1 MELHK
6 VCNEET
12 VRFGQKPPKDLLR
25 RSQEA
30 GRIVLESL
38 AFTNLRFEAQ
48 GRVDVIATYPDG
60 IEWRIELKLISLILE
75 MKSLVL
81 RALRQTKARMGRKRL
96 THLLVITMVR
106 HKVSDDEHFIK
117 AKQYCLLGIFV
128 SKSELEKD
136 EKTIASEIAE
146 EVGKYLD
153 PDVDLV
159 SVSKAEYLE
168 MLRLEDERLQLMDDL
183 QSGVKTLRDTVG
195 GIGDKVEGIEDK
207 VEGIEDKIEGIEDKV
222 EGIEDK
228 VEGIEDKV
236 EGIVS
241 KVAEM
246 ENNLKNQT
254 ASMQEQL
261 SHLTELVSKIVDKL
275 ENE

>member
-6 VCNEET
+6 VCNKET

-30 GRIVLESL
+30 GRIILESL
-38 AFTNLRFEAQ
+38 AFTNLRFETE
-48 GRVDVIATYPDG
+48 GRVDVITTHPDG
-60 IEWRIELKLISLILE
+60 TKWRIELKLISLILE
-75 MKSLVL
+75 VKSLVL
-81 RALRQTKARMGRKRL
+81 RALRQTKAQMDRKRL
-96 THLLVITMVR
+96 THLLIMTMIR
-106 HKVSDDEHFIK
+106 HKISDDEHFIK

-136 EKTIASEIAE
+136 EKKIASEIAE

-159 SVSKAEYLE
+159 SVSKAEYQE

-183 QSGVKTLRDTVG
+183 QTEVMEIK
-195 GIGDKVEGIEDK
+195 DKVDGIEEIKDKVDGIEDIKNKVSDIENRMETITSK
-207 VEGIEDKIEGIEDKV
+207 VE
-222 EGIEDK
+222 
-228 VEGIEDKV
+228 
-236 EGIVS
+236 
-241 KVAEM
+241 EM
-246 ENNLKNQT
+246 EKDLKIQT

-275 ENE
+275 EKD

>member
-207 VEGIEDKIEGIEDKV
+207 VEGIEDK
-222 EGIEDK
+222 